1 QVGYSWANAS
11 REHLCYAQMQTQL
24 QVGKALDQ
32 GWRVGAGP
40 TVGCQ
45 NIWSDHMNSL
55 VQVELPYWEDSH
67 HWHLK
72 LNTQL
77 QYAFNPQHALRL
89 SWTYQQQQSKDW
101 DQWSLGLIRFF

>member
-1 QVGYSWANAS
+1 
-11 REHLCYAQMQTQL
+11 MQTQL